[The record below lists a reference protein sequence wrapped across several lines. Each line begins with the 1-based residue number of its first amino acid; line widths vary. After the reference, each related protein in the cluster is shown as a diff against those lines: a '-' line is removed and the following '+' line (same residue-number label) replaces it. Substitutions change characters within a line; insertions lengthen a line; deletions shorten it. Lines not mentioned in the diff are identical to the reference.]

1 MEVSRIH
8 LAMNNVSLLEIA
20 WERGV
25 GFLFFFFNLP
35 DNFQGKQSINTFLG
49 TENPFSVSS
58 GFKFLYD
65 FQKCGLSS

>member
-1 MEVSRIH
+1 MK
-8 LAMNNVSLLEIA
+8 NVNLLEIA
-20 WERGV
+20 WGKGV

-35 DNFQGKQSINTFLG
+35 DDFQGKQSINTSRG

-58 GFKFLYD
+58 IFKFLYD

>member
-1 MEVSRIH
+1 MGEGCAVS
-8 LAMNNVSLLEIA
+8 
-20 WERGV
+20 
-25 GFLFFFFNLP
+25 FFFFNLP
-35 DNFQGKQSINTFLG
+35 DDFQGKQSINTFLG